1 MKKALF
7 TTAAVTLLAFA
18 SVAYADDSISYSKP
32 IKLKRAQYKTV
43 HEFEWNDVDYK
54 VKGHN
59 DKLIFE
65 FNDGKYTE
73 THDITGY
80 RVVDMEIGDLNRD
93 NQPELFVYLK
103 ADKPNRA
110 LKLIGY
116 SSNNGKSMSMV
127 YLPEPEQDA
136 KAYAGYYGFD
146 EMSMVENSFCR
157 RFPVIEEKDDQIY
170 MNGMIRQLDYEL
182 VDGEACRI
190 LKIKRIS
197 EYPIMENK

>member
-1 MKKALF
+1 MRKILALL
-7 TTAAVTLLAFA
+7 TAAAVFGTASAAMAEDNFTYSETVKVKRQQAFE
-18 SVAYADDSISYSKP
+18 
-32 IKLKRAQYKTV
+32 R
-43 HEFEWNDVDYK
+43 EFEWNDVDYK

-103 ADKPNRA
+103 AEKPNRA

-146 EMSMVENSFCR
+146 EMAMVENSFCR
-157 RFPVIEEKDDQIY
+157 RFPVIEKQDDQIY

-190 LKIKRIS
+190 LKIKRIT

>member
-1 MKKALF
+1 MRKILALL
-7 TTAAVTLLAFA
+7 TAAAVFGTASAAMAEDNFTYSETVKVKRQQAFE
-18 SVAYADDSISYSKP
+18 
-32 IKLKRAQYKTV
+32 R
-43 HEFEWNDVDYK
+43 EFEWNDVDYK

-80 RVVDMEIGDLNRD
+80 RVVDMEIGDINRD

-103 ADKPNRA
+103 AEKPNRA

-146 EMSMVENSFCR
+146 EMAIVENSFCR
-157 RFPVIEEKDDQIY
+157 RFPVIEKQDDQIY

-190 LKIKRIS
+190 LKIKRIT

>member
-1 MKKALF
+1 MRKILALL
-7 TTAAVTLLAFA
+7 TAAAVFGTASAAMAEDNFTYSETVKVKRQQAFE
-18 SVAYADDSISYSKP
+18 
-32 IKLKRAQYKTV
+32 R
-43 HEFEWNDVDYK
+43 EFEWNDVDYK

-146 EMSMVENSFCR
+146 EMAMAENSFCR

>member
-1 MKKALF
+1 MRKILALL
-7 TTAAVTLLAFA
+7 TAAAVFGTASAAMAEDNFTYSETVKVKRQQAFE
-18 SVAYADDSISYSKP
+18 
-32 IKLKRAQYKTV
+32 R
-43 HEFEWNDVDYK
+43 EFEWNDVDYK

-146 EMSMVENSFCR
+146 EMAMVENSFCR

>member
-1 MKKALF
+1 MRKILALL
-7 TTAAVTLLAFA
+7 TAAAVFGTASAAMAEDNFTYSETVKVKRQQAFE
-18 SVAYADDSISYSKP
+18 
-32 IKLKRAQYKTV
+32 R
-43 HEFEWNDVDYK
+43 EFEWNDVDYK

-103 ADKPNRA
+103 AEKPNRA

-146 EMSMVENSFCR
+146 EMAIVENSFCR
-157 RFPVIEEKDDQIY
+157 RFPVIEKQDDQIY

-190 LKIKRIS
+190 LKIKRIT

>member
-1 MKKALF
+1 MRKILALL
-7 TTAAVTLLAFA
+7 TAAAVFGTASAAMAEDNFTYSETVKVKRQQAFE
-18 SVAYADDSISYSKP
+18 
-32 IKLKRAQYKTV
+32 R
-43 HEFEWNDVDYK
+43 EFEWNDVDYK

-146 EMSMVENSFCR
+146 EMAMVENSFCR
-157 RFPVIEEKDDQIY
+157 RFPVIEKQDDQIY

-190 LKIKRIS
+190 LKIKRIT

>member
-1 MKKALF
+1 MRKILALL
-7 TTAAVTLLAFA
+7 TAAAVFGTASAAMAEDNFTYSETVKVKRQQAFE
-18 SVAYADDSISYSKP
+18 
-32 IKLKRAQYKTV
+32 R
-43 HEFEWNDVDYK
+43 EFEWNDVDYK

-80 RVVDMEIGDLNRD
+80 RVVDMEIGDINRD

-103 ADKPNRA
+103 AEKPNRA

-146 EMSMVENSFCR
+146 EMAMVENSFCR
-157 RFPVIEEKDDQIY
+157 RFPVIEKQDDQIY

-190 LKIKRIS
+190 LKIKRIT

>member
-1 MKKALF
+1 MRKILALL
-7 TTAAVTLLAFA
+7 TAAAVFGTASAAMAEDNFTYSETVKVKRQQAFE
-18 SVAYADDSISYSKP
+18 
-32 IKLKRAQYKTV
+32 R
-43 HEFEWNDVDYK
+43 EFEWNDVDYK

-146 EMSMVENSFCR
+146 EMAMVENSFCR

-190 LKIKRIS
+190 LKIKRIT